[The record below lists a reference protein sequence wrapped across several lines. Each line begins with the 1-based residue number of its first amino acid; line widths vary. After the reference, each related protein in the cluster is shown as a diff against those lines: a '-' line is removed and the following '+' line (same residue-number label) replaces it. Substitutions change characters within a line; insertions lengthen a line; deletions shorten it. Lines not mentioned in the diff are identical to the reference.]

1 MKIMENSLVQKQ
13 LRQLTELFFHRFFD
27 SEMFATPHADM
38 HLLFVQILALL
49 VMPGVLKTLGSIN
62 KYLLIAMTPGV
73 NWDQAILID
82 TYSFLVLSMI
92 LTGFI
97 TVFEWDALFPDDKD
111 IYNLTPLP
119 IKPRTLF
126 FAKVLTLSLFV
137 AFTNIAI
144 NGVSTV
150 LFPGVALSA
159 SGKPSSAGIMY
170 TAGHGISLLLSSVF
184 VFTLA
189 IAVRALFSLLF
200 PARFVRA
207 VSRYTQLALIL
218 LLLCAFLTDL
228 QPARMIMEK
237 NPLIYWLPSFWFL
250 GLYEVII
257 GHHDFVFSILA
268 KTACTA
274 VLLSFVVAILSYV
287 ISYLSSMQ
295 KGFQSS
301 GIASLRV
308 SVVRKT
314 CTWILHKTILK
325 GSSNRALFHFVA
337 QTLFRRRE
345 HFLYCGS
352 FVMVGIALIYSIG
365 KSLGPHPYEH
375 LHLLLSFPLIMSYA
389 ILVGLRFAFSVPADL
404 NANWLFKTINK
415 RKLEMSYGGIQVFM
429 FCAANIPLLLVFVP
443 FYLHAYDI
451 RIVGLHVLFAS
462 VLSFLLIKLLLFRFD
477 KLPFACSYIP
487 GKANLR
493 ALWLPYL
500 LSFFAYAFGTTGIE
514 LWLLHDM
521 KAYIIFILI
530 VGIAIIGMSI
540 NRSSFLRGNRDIQF
554 EEEPEQA
561 VYVLTIEG

>member
-1 MKIMENSLVQKQ
+1 MENSLVQKQ
-13 LRQLTELFFHRFFD
+13 LWQLTEHFFRRFFD

-49 VMPGVLKTLGSIN
+49 VMPGVMKTFGAIN
-62 KYLLIAMTPGV
+62 KYFLIALVPGT
-73 NWDQAILID
+73 NWDQTILID

-126 FAKVLTLSLFV
+126 FAKVITLSLFV
-137 AFTNIAI
+137 AFTNLAI
-144 NGVSTV
+144 NGVSTL
-150 LFPGVALSA
+150 LFPGIALSA
-159 SGKPSSAGIMY
+159 SGKAGTAGIMY
-170 TAGHGISLLLSSVF
+170 TASHGISLFLSSVF

-200 PARFVRA
+200 PVRFVRA

-257 GHHDFVFSILA
+257 GHHDIIFLALA
-268 KTACTA
+268 KIACTA
-274 VLLSFVVAILSYV
+274 VLLSSFVAILSYI
-287 ISYLSSMQ
+287 ISYLSAMQ

-301 GIASLRV
+301 GITSLRA
-308 SVVRKT
+308 SAIRKT
-314 CTWILHKTILK
+314 CTWILHKTILR
-325 GSSNRALFHFVA
+325 GSVEQALFHFVA
-337 QTLFRRRE
+337 QTIFRRRE
-345 HFLYCGS
+345 HFLYSGS
-352 FVMVGIALIYSIG
+352 FVMAGIALIYTIWKG
-365 KSLGPHPYEH
+365 LGPHPYEH
-375 LHLLLSFPLIMSYA
+375 LHLLLSFPLIMSFV

-404 NANWLFKTINK
+404 NANWIFKIINK
-415 RKLEMSYGGIQVFM
+415 KKLEMSCWGTQAFM
-429 FCAANIPLLLVFVP
+429 FGAANVPLLLVFAP
-443 FYLHAYDI
+443 YYAIRYDI
-451 RIVGLHVLFAS
+451 RMVFMHVLFS
-462 VLSFLLIKLLLFRFD
+462 SILSLLLIKLLLFRFD

-487 GKANLR
+487 GKANLK

-521 KAYIIFILI
+521 GAYVIFILI

-540 NRSSFLRGNRDIQF
+540 YRSSFLRENRDIQF